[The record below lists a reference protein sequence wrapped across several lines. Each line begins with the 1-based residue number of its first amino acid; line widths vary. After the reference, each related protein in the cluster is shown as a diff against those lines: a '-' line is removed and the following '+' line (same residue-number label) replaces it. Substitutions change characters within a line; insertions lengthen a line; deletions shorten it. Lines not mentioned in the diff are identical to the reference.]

1 MKSYKQY
8 IMEGKKNTH
17 LTHLAD
23 LSFEGATRINEA
35 IGFLESLLAMFE
47 GSSKSKLNVT
57 RKWDGAPAVFCGKH
71 PETGKFFVGTK
82 SIFNKTPKIN
92 YTNTDIDTNHG
103 HAPGLA
109 DKLKVSLKH
118 LPSLGIKGILQG
130 DLLYGPGDVATKTID
145 GESYL
150 TFTPNTI
157 TYAVQSDSKEAK
169 VIQKSKLGVVF
180 HTKYSGK
187 DMTSMK
193 ASFNVSSGDFGK
205 SSSVWATDATYKD
218 TAGKSTF
225 TETEYKTMS
234 KLISKVKAISKK
246 ASRGSDVIS
255 NDNSLSSFVNVY
267 TNSKVREGNYTL
279 SSNELLTFISDILT
293 AKVDKLTSERG
304 KEKRIKKNSI
314 ILKKLK
320 RSLRDIQSTFDLNMS
335 IQKCVLFLLN
345 KIQEVQSL
353 RTYIRTADGFR
364 VTGDEGFVVSDKS
377 GTVIKMVD
385 RLEFSKANFTVAKN
399 WVKG

>member
-1 MKSYKQY
+1 MKSFKQH
-8 IMEGKKNTH
+8 ITEGTKNTH

-92 YTNTDIDTNHG
+92 YTNKDIDINHG
-103 HAPGLA
+103 HAPGLV
-109 DKLKVSLKH
+109 DKLKISLKH

-157 TYAVQSDSKEAK
+157 TYAVQSDSKEAN

-193 ASFNVSSGDFGK
+193 ASFNVSSSDFGK

-218 TAGKSTF
+218 TSGKSTF
-225 TETEYKTMS
+225 TQTEYKTMS
-234 KLISKVKAISKK
+234 KLISKVKSMSKK
-246 ASRGSDVIS
+246 ASRGSDIIS

-267 TNSKVREGNYTL
+267 ANSKVREGNYTL
-279 SSNELLTFISDILT
+279 SSNELLPFISDKLT

-304 KEKRIKKNSI
+304 KEKRIKQNVI

-320 RSLRDIQSTFDLNMS
+320 RSLRDIQAAFDLNMS

-345 KIQEVQSL
+345 KIQEVQAL

-364 VTGDEGFVVSDKS
+364 VTSDEGFVVSDKS